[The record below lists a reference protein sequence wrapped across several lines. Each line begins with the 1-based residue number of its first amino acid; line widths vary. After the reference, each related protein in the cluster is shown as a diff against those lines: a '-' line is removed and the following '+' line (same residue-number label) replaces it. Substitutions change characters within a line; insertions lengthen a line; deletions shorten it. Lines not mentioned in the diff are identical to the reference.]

1 MACHLHDARET
12 CILIMSGK
20 PLITLDHVS
29 LTYPGA
35 NTPAVTDISFSV
47 SEGDLVAI
55 LGPSG
60 CGKTTVLRVIAGFER
75 PTYGQ
80 VVIAGKIVASANTW
94 VEAEHRGVG
103 MVFQDYALFPHLTV
117 IQNVEFGLRGSTRDS
132 RQEKIREVLTLVGL
146 EGFEAHYPSA
156 LSGGQQ
162 QRVALA
168 RALAPQPSVLL
179 LDEPFSSLDPD
190 MTERMREELLEIL
203 ERTGSTSILV
213 THDHEDALDMA
224 DNVAV
229 LNAGQLE
236 QFDTPDEI
244 YHTPTTA
251 FVADFVGQADFLPG
265 KVTSGKVVTE
275 VGTFENV
282 GSFKDHT
289 PVVVMIRPDD
299 VSIRPCE
306 TAPAQVIRRHFRGSE
321 NLYRIL
327 LPSGQLLYS
336 SESSTII
343 YPVGT
348 KVEVHIEAIHTVVF
362 SQNP

>member
-1 MACHLHDARET
+1 MAGE
-12 CILIMSGK
+12 
-20 PLITLDHVS
+20 PLITLDRVS
-29 LTYPGA
+29 LTYPGTT
-35 NTPAVTDISFSV
+35 TPAISDISFSV

-75 PTYGQ
+75 PTHGQ
-80 VVIAGKIVASANTW
+80 VVIAGKTVAGAKTW
-94 VEAEHRGVG
+94 VEAEHRGAG

-117 IQNVEFGLRGSTRDS
+117 IQNVAFGLRGSARDS
-132 RQEKIREVLTLVGL
+132 RQEKIREVLALVGL
-146 EGFEAHYPSA
+146 EGFESHYPSA

-168 RALAPQPSVLL
+168 RALAPRPAVLL

-229 LNAGQLE
+229 LNAGHLE
-236 QFDTPDEI
+236 QFDAPDEI

-251 FVADFVGQADFLPG
+251 FVADFVGQADFVPG
-265 KVTSGKVVTE
+265 QVTDGKVVTE
-275 VGTFENV
+275 VGTFENA
-282 GSFKDHT
+282 GKFTDRT
-289 PVVVMIRPDD
+289 RVVVMIRPDD
-299 VSIRPCE
+299 VRIRPCE
-306 TAPAQVIRRHFRGSE
+306 TAPAQVLRRHFRGSE

-327 LPSGQLLYS
+327 LPSGQLLFS
-336 SESSTII
+336 SEPSTVI

-348 KVEVHIEAIHTVVF
+348 NVEVHIDAIHTVVF
-362 SQNP
+362 PQDTYG

>member
-1 MACHLHDARET
+1 MAGEPR
-12 CILIMSGK
+12 
-20 PLITLDHVS
+20 ITLDHVS

-35 NTPAVTDISFSV
+35 STPAIEDVSFSV

-75 PTYGQ
+75 PVRGQ
-80 VVIAGKIVASANTW
+80 VIIKGQSVAGPDTW

-117 IQNVEFGLRGSTRDS
+117 AQNVAFGLRGVPQHS
-132 RQEKIREVLTLVGL
+132 RREKIREILALVGL
-146 EGFEAHYPSA
+146 EHVGTHYPGS

-168 RALAPQPSVLL
+168 RALAPRPSVLL

-190 MTERMREELLEIL
+190 MAERMRDELLDIL
-203 ERTGSTSILV
+203 ERTGSTTILV

-229 LNAGQLE
+229 LNAGRME
-236 QFDTPDEI
+236 QFGTPDGI

-251 FVADFVGQADFLPG
+251 FVADFVGQADFVPGHVADG
-265 KVTSGKVVTE
+265 KVITE
-275 VGTFENV
+275 IGTFNNIR
-282 GSFKDHT
+282 SFEDQT
-289 PVVVMIRPDD
+289 QVVVLVRPDD
-299 VSIRPCE
+299 VRIRPCE
-306 TAPAQVIRRHFRGSE
+306 TAQAQVLRRHFRGSE
-321 NLYRIL
+321 NLYRIV

-336 SESSTII
+336 SESSTVI

-348 KVEVHIEAIHTVVF
+348 NVEVHVEAIHTVMFPQDEYV
-362 SQNP
+362 PTTGGEG

>member
-1 MACHLHDARET
+1 MAGE
-12 CILIMSGK
+12 

-29 LTYPGA
+29 LTYPRA
-35 NTPAVTDISFSV
+35 KTPAVTDISFSV

-75 PTYGQ
+75 PTQGR
-80 VVIAGKIVASANTW
+80 VVIAGQSVASANTW

-103 MVFQDYALFPHLTV
+103 MVFQDYALFPHLT
-117 IQNVEFGLRGSTRDS
+117 ILKNAAFGLRGSTAAS
-132 RQEKIREVLTLVGL
+132 RQEKAREVLALVGL
-146 EGFEAHYPSA
+146 EGFESQYPSA

-168 RALAPQPSVLL
+168 RALAPRPAVLL

-213 THDHEDALDMA
+213 THDHEDALEMA

-251 FVADFVGQADFLPG
+251 FVANFVGQADFVPGQVTEG
-265 KVTSGKVVTE
+265 KVTTE
-275 VGTFENV
+275 VGVFDNV
-282 GSFKDHT
+282 GTFKDRT
-289 PVVVMIRPDD
+289 EVVVMIRPDD
-299 VSIRPCE
+299 VSIRPSE
-306 TAPAQVIRRHFRGSE
+306 TGSAQVLRRHFRGSE
-321 NLYRIL
+321 NLYRIV

-336 SESSTII
+336 SESSTVI

-348 KVEVHIEAIHTVVF
+348 NVEIEVDTIHTVIF
-362 SQNP
+362 PREK

>member
-1 MACHLHDARET
+1 MT
-12 CILIMSGK
+12 GK

-35 NTPAVTDISFSV
+35 TAPAITDISFSV

-75 PTYGQ
+75 PDCGQ
-80 VVIAGKIVASANTW
+80 VVIAGKSVASSNTW
-94 VEAEHRGVG
+94 IEAEHRGVG

-117 IQNVEFGLRGSTRDS
+117 LQNVAFGLHGSTPDAL
-132 RQEKIREVLTLVGL
+132 QEKMGDVLTLVGL
-146 EGFEAHYPSA
+146 EGFESHYPGA

-168 RALAPQPSVLL
+168 RALAPQPAVLL

-229 LNAGQLE
+229 LNAGRLE

-251 FVADFVGQADFLPG
+251 FVADFVGQADFVPG
-265 KVTSGKVVTE
+265 QVTDGKIVTE

-282 GSFKDHT
+282 AQCKDQT
-289 PVVVMIRPDD
+289 QVVVMIRPDD
-299 VSIRPCE
+299 VRIKPCK
-306 TAPAQVIRRHFRGSE
+306 TALARVFRRHFRGSE

-336 SESSTII
+336 SESSTVI
-343 YPVGT
+343 YPVGAN
-348 KVEVHIEAIHTVVF
+348 VEVHVETIHTVVF
-362 SQNP
+362 PTHTNSPS

>member
-1 MACHLHDARET
+1 MACDLDDARKAYH
-12 CILIMSGK
+12 LIMTNE
-20 PLITLDHVS
+20 PLITLDRVS
-29 LTYPGA
+29 FTYPGS
-35 NTPAVTDISFSV
+35 TIPAITDISFSV
-47 SEGDLVAI
+47 YEGDLVAI

-75 PTYGQ
+75 PTQGR
-80 VVIAGKIVASANTW
+80 VVIAGKSVASANAW
-94 VEAEHRGVG
+94 VDAEHRGVG

-117 IQNVEFGLRGSTRDS
+117 LQNVAFGLRSATADS
-132 RQEKIREVLTLVGL
+132 RQETLREVLTLVGL
-146 EGFEAHYPSA
+146 EGFESHYPSA

-168 RALAPQPSVLL
+168 RALAPRPAVLL

-213 THDHEDALDMA
+213 THDHEDALEMA

-244 YHTPTTA
+244 YHTPTTT
-251 FVADFVGQADFLPG
+251 FVADFVGQADFVPG
-265 KVTSGKVVTE
+265 QVTDGKVVTE
-275 VGTFENV
+275 VGTFDNV
-282 GSFKDHT
+282 GQFNDGI

-299 VSIRPCE
+299 VSIRPSE
-306 TAPAQVIRRHFRGSE
+306 TASAQVLRRHFRGSE
-321 NLYRIL
+321 NLYRIV

-336 SESSTII
+336 SESSTVI

-348 KVEVHIEAIHTVVF
+348 NVDVTIDAIHTVVF
-362 SQNP
+362 PKNQ

>member
-1 MACHLHDARET
+1 MT
-12 CILIMSGK
+12 TK
-20 PLITLDHVS
+20 PLITLEHVS
-29 LTYPGA
+29 LTYPGS
-35 NTPAVTDISFSV
+35 TSPAITDISFSV
-47 SEGDLVAI
+47 CEGDLTAI

-75 PTYGQ
+75 PAHGH
-80 VVIAGKIVASANTW
+80 VVISGKSVASANTW

-117 IQNVEFGLRGSTRDS
+117 LQNVAFGLRGVTPNSQR
-132 RQEKIREVLTLVGL
+132 EKIREVFALIGL
-146 EGFEAHYPSA
+146 EGFESHYPSA

-168 RALAPQPSVLL
+168 RALAPRPAVLL

-213 THDHEDALDMA
+213 THDHEEALDMA

-229 LNAGQLE
+229 LNTGRLE
-236 QFDTPDEI
+236 QLGTPDEI

-251 FVADFVGQADFLPG
+251 FVADFVGQADFVPG
-265 KVTSGKVVTE
+265 QVTEGKVVTE
-275 VGTFENV
+275 VGIFENV
-282 GSFKDHT
+282 GRLKDST
-289 PVVVMIRPDD
+289 QVLVMIRPDD
-299 VSIRPCE
+299 VRIQPCE
-306 TAPAQVIRRHFRGSE
+306 TASARILRRHFRGSE

-336 SESSTII
+336 SDSSTVI

-348 KVEVHIEAIHTVVF
+348 NVVIHVETLHTIVF
-362 SQNP
+362 LRDTQGGHCL